1 MRREKKIGDADQCA
15 LLTWD
20 VFRGQ
25 KRETITSLL
34 QEQKV
39 LIEYVPNSMTDYF
52 QVLDLTL
59 NKWVKAFTKQKF
71 NRWFAAQSRNE
82 SESGKELENV
92 TIKFLLS
99 TMKPLHTG

>member
-52 QVLDLTL
+52 
-59 NKWVKAFTKQKF
+59 
-71 NRWFAAQSRNE
+71 
-82 SESGKELENV
+82 
-92 TIKFLLS
+92 
-99 TMKPLHTG
+99 